1 MIVSFHPCFDTDRQV
16 VLGDRPLS
24 AEYMEW
30 IHGAEAIILP
40 QGCTEELYRRCAQ
53 SGAQVFPDYEKRFQ
67 YPGKVGQ
74 SLLFEDV
81 GCVYP
86 ETRCWTCVEE
96 FFQAHGNV
104 RTVPHRFPF
113 FIKEDR
119 THEGEGVHLI
129 HGKESLSLVLDELR
143 RKERSGQKG
152 FITQEY
158 ISTHGNVLRA
168 VIIGSRVI
176 TYWKRASDP
185 EMQVVSLGK
194 GARVDHRWR
203 PELQKRGRE
212 AAESFSRVTGIN
224 LAAIDFLLP
233 VEGAVHEPLFLEI
246 NYYFGRRGLGGTLAF
261 YWLVYEAIQ
270 EWLKERGVDPGR
282 VRLV

>member
-1 MIVSFHPCFDTDRQV
+1 
-16 VLGDRPLS
+16 
-24 AEYMEW
+24 
-30 IHGAEAIILP
+30 
-40 QGCTEELYRRCAQ
+40 
-53 SGAQVFPDYEKRFQ
+53 
-67 YPGKVGQ
+67 
-74 SLLFEDV
+74 
-81 GCVYP
+81 
-86 ETRCWTCVEE
+86 
-96 FFQAHGNV
+96 
-104 RTVPHRFPF
+104 
-113 FIKEDR
+113 
-119 THEGEGVHLI
+119 
-129 HGKESLSLVLDELR
+129 
-143 RKERSGQKG
+143 
-152 FITQEY
+152 
-158 ISTHGNVLRA
+158 VLRA

-176 TYWKRASDP
+176 TYWKRAREP